1 METVYPEKIVWKGN
15 LSVDQRHC
23 DMSIGDHLSEALA
36 KLRDGLDKTGVDGC
50 VGHPLVLHRLAHD
63 ADAPLDRHPP
73 VRLPVLTILAEPL
86 SVVLLPDPLSLRIEV
101 KRRQK

>member
-36 KLRDGLDKTGVDGC
+36 KLRDGLDKTGVDGR

-73 VRLPVLTILAEPL
+73 VRPPVGPNFTPVLVSKL
-86 SVVLLPDPLSLRIEV
+86 LSLRDIWRNMNLQV
-101 KRRQK
+101 N